1 MPIEHDA
8 FSFIGRSSAGRFGA
22 KSKVNV
28 LLKVDDGPGR
38 AKVERQSRKGENSK
52 RREEGKEEAITI
64 VGATDMQVLSGIV

>member
-1 MPIEHDA
+1 MPAEHDA
-8 FSFIGRSSAGRFGA
+8 FSFLGRSSPGRFSA

-28 LLKVDDGPGR
+28 LLKVEEGPGR